1 MTTHIKYKYTSFP
14 VSESKQLFGKTRE
27 QKLGSSIMGSEREC
41 QLPLPV
47 VDFCD
52 ENLKPGTDTWVSA
65 CDVVRGALEDHGGF
79 LALYN
84 KVDPLL
90 YDSVFSA
97 MEQLFDLPLEDKMQH
112 STDKVAMQGNA
123 LIFLCLNPWP
133 LTIH

>member
-1 MTTHIKYKYTSFP
+1 
-14 VSESKQLFGKTRE
+14 
-27 QKLGSSIMGSEREC
+27 MGSEREC